1 MSRTLDYTTYL
12 DKIHGGWIGKCA
24 GGILGAP
31 IEGIKAFNQIELSEK
46 LFEINFPNDDLD
58 LQVLWLDMVKQK
70 GPWVRENDFAD
81 HWKQH
86 VRFPWGE
93 YGVASRNIELGVYPP
108 ESGTHNNHYW
118 YRGMGSPIRSEI
130 WGMLCP
136 GMPERAAFY
145 AEIDSSLD
153 HRRFSIDAEKFL
165 SACASEAFFESDLR
179 TLFQVGLSLF
189 SEESE
194 LHQMVTTV
202 MNWAEKCSYEVAMGK
217 IKSFYG
223 DADFTSAPMN
233 IAFTLLA
240 LLRSEGSFDGIMDA
254 LHLGHDSD
262 CVVATAGAL
271 LGITKGY
278 ENLDPKWKELVGYE
292 LLVSPEIVGIEH
304 ADTIS
309 GLAQETAQAG
319 IAFIQHFDETQLSNA
334 PEVNLSSPLP
344 CHINVY
350 RSSEDTSEL
359 TVKCENYTGNSQSIK
374 LIFQSDDLIF
384 PKNTLELSAAGRE
397 VVEQTISFQ
406 IPETSFSKPARTYSV
421 EVQVDGEQVQT
432 LQRALAY
439 YGNWLLLGPFIQD
452 DPDLAPM
459 DEDYP
464 DHGLASLPSFQY
476 MNQDRVNTDTDFIT
490 LEQVRKI
497 AGQKNYDA
505 QPFMVQE
512 IQPSGFVINLC
523 DYYLGR
529 GERTLY
535 LYTKLRSTEAR
546 QVWLTMGCSVYFRVW
561 ANGKLVRDQQEIQR
575 CWPYATRELISLQA
589 GENDLLIRVDSPV
602 DEINLE
608 VGFKDF
614 AGKHAHQSFWNTD
627 LVPHV

>member
-1 MSRTLDYTTYL
+1 MNRALDYKTYL
-12 DKIHGGWIGKCA
+12 DKIHGGWVGKCA

-31 IEGIKAFNQIELSEK
+31 IEGYKAFNQIELSEK
-46 LFEINFPNDDLD
+46 LFETNFPNDDLD

-93 YGVASRNIELGVYPP
+93 YGVASRNLALNVYPP

-165 SACASEAFFESDLR
+165 SACAAEAFFESDLR
-179 TLFQVGLSLF
+179 RIFRTALRLF

-202 MNWAEKCSYEVAMGK
+202 MSWAEKCSYEVSMGK

-233 IAFTLLA
+233 VAFALLA
-240 LLRSEGSFDGIMDA
+240 LLRSEGSFNGIMDA

-271 LGITKGY
+271 LGIAKGY
-278 ENLDPKWKELVGYE
+278 EASDPKWKELVGDE
-292 LLVSPEIVGIEH
+292 LLVSPEIIDIDH
-304 ADTIS
+304 ANTIS
-309 GLAQETAQAG
+309 GLAQQTAQAG
-319 IAFIQHFDETQLSNA
+319 IAFIRHFDETQLSNA
-334 PEVNLSSPLP
+334 PELNFSPAPP
-344 CHINVY
+344 CHVNVY
-350 RSSEDTSEL
+350 RSSEDDSAL
-359 TVKCENYTGNSQSIK
+359 IVKYENLIDHSQSAQ
-374 LIFQSDDLIF
+374 LVFQSDDLTF
-384 PKNTLELSAAGRE
+384 PENTLELS
-397 VVEQTISFQ
+397 VESKGVIDRTIAYQ
-406 IPETSFSKPARTYSV
+406 IPETTFSKSARAYSV
-421 EVQVDGEQVQT
+421 EVQVEGERVYT
-432 LQRALAY
+432 LERTLPY
-439 YGNWLLLGPFIQD
+439 YGSWLLLGPFIQD
-452 DPDLAPM
+452 DPNLASM

-476 MNQDRVNTDTDFIT
+476 MNQDRVNTDTDFVT
-490 LEQVRKI
+490 REKI
-497 AGQKNYDA
+497 QEIATQKNYDA
-505 QPFMVQE
+505 QPFVVQE
-512 IQPSGFVINLC
+512 IHPSGFVINLG

-535 LYTKLRSTEAR
+535 LYTKLRSDENR

-561 ANGKLVRDQQEIQR
+561 SNGELVHHQQEIQR
-575 CWPYATRELISLQA
+575 CWPYATRKLLSLQE
-589 GENDLLIRVDSPV
+589 GKNDLLIRIDSPV

-627 LVPHV
+627 LVPYV